1 MEVSSHS
8 LVQEKIGPIQ
18 YAAAAFTSFSR
29 DHLDFHRD
37 MNDYFA
43 AKWRL
48 FTEFLLPGAAGFIHT
63 SVDPSLLPATL
74 PARLAFYGKLPAPYG
89 IDVIKRDLAGSRVA
103 LRDGKAVHEG
113 DLPFFADHAA
123 ANFLAAWLLVKQ
135 SQNVAVPPAAWRKL
149 RPVPGRL
156 EPVAAP
162 AGKPFVF
169 VDYAH
174 TPDALEKTL
183 AVLQPLTKGRLW
195 VVFGC
200 GGDRDKGKRPLMA
213 QIAEK
218 LAQRVVVTSDNPR
231 TEDPDAILRE
241 IMVGFKEPRPVTA
254 LVDREEAIAFAIREA
269 AATDAIVIAG
279 KGHENYQIVGTT
291 KRPFDDKDVAVKY
304 LGQK

>member
-1 MEVSSHS
+1 MWLYRELLRAIGQETLTVGTLGAFLGDEQIATNHTTPDPDVLFPLLARAVKAGIKSCAMEVSSHS

-29 DHLDFHRD
+29 DHLDFHRH

-123 ANFLAAWLLVKQ
+123 ANFLAAWFLVKQ

-169 VDYAH
+169 VNYD
-174 TPDALEKTL
+174 
-183 AVLQPLTKGRLW
+183 
-195 VVFGC
+195 
-200 GGDRDKGKRPLMA
+200 
-213 QIAEK
+213 
-218 LAQRVVVTSDNPR
+218 S
-231 TEDPDAILRE
+231 
-241 IMVGFKEPRPVTA
+241 GFASSR
-254 LVDREEAIAFAIREA
+254 
-269 AATDAIVIAG
+269 
-279 KGHENYQIVGTT
+279 
-291 KRPFDDKDVAVKY
+291 
-304 LGQK
+304 

>member
-1 MEVSSHS
+1 VWLYRELLRAIGQETLTVGTLGAFLGDEQIATNHTTPDPDVLFPLLARAVKAGIKSCAMEVSSHS

-29 DHLDFHRD
+29 DHLDFHRH

-123 ANFLAAWLLVKQ
+123 AN
-135 SQNVAVPPAAWRKL
+135 WRRGSSLSNRKMW
-149 RPVPGRL
+149 R
-156 EPVAAP
+156 
-162 AGKPFVF
+162 
-169 VDYAH
+169 
-174 TPDALEKTL
+174 
-183 AVLQPLTKGRLW
+183 
-195 VVFGC
+195 C
-200 GGDRDKGKRPLMA
+200 RPLHGGSCGLCRDGLNRSQHPRANRSCLSIMIRA
-213 QIAEK
+213 S
-218 LAQRVVVTSDNPR
+218 RPRDN
-231 TEDPDAILRE
+231 DPEL
-241 IMVGFKEPRPVTA
+241 P
-254 LVDREEAIAFAIREA
+254 
-269 AATDAIVIAG
+269 
-279 KGHENYQIVGTT
+279 
-291 KRPFDDKDVAVKY
+291 
-304 LGQK
+304 